1 MKTRTVTITRRVEFD
16 AGHRV
21 PDHKS
26 QCRNL
31 HGHRYVL
38 EATVT
43 GEVRDE
49 PGNPENGMITDFG
62 ELKEIM
68 LTEVANEWDHAFLVY
83 RNDKIVVGFLSKISG
98 HKTVILQVVPTAEN
112 LVMLAAQ
119 KINDVLQAKYGDK
132 IALTNLRLYETP
144 NCWADA
150 VRKG

>member
-21 PDHKS
+21 PDHNS

-62 ELKEIM
+62 ALKEIM
-68 LTEVANEWDHAFLVY
+68 LTEIANKWDHAFLVY
-83 RNDKIVVGFLSKISG
+83 RNDQVVVDFLARIAD
-98 HKTVILQVVPTAEN
+98 HKTVILHVVPTAEN
-112 LVMLAAQ
+112 LAALAAR
-119 KINDVLQAKYGDK
+119 KIEAALQVKYGNG
-132 IALTNLRLYETP
+132 IILTNVRLYETP

-150 VRKG
+150 IPGG